1 MDYAFKN
8 VVGYGRGLKN
18 LDGPVAKVFLVREK
32 LPVVA
37 LSRQDLIPREMDGLP
52 TDVMQVGDIV
62 AQPVDRRSKI
72 RPAPGG
78 MSIGHFKITAG
89 TLGAV
94 VRLKP
99 SGKRMILSNNHV
111 LANSNDAAVGDA
123 IYQPGP
129 YDGGGPAD
137 QIATLGSFMPIEFGT
152 GEPVCLLAKMYAAFG
167 NGLAKALGSSHRVQA
182 LFENQA
188 AKNTMD
194 AALADPLDDNLIEDA
209 ILEVGVIRGAKE
221 GRLGMPVRKSGR
233 TTEFTEGTIT
243 VLDAVV
249 QVSYGSQTAQ
259 FENQIVTT
267 PMSQGGDSGSLLVDR
282 DTPEAV
288 GLLFAGSEQVTI
300 HSPIQP
306 ILNTFG
312 AEFL

>member
-1 MDYAFKN
+1 MEYAFKN

-32 LPVVA
+32 LPISA
-37 LSRQDLIPREMDGLP
+37 LSSQDIIPREVDGLP
-52 TDVMQVGDIV
+52 TDVLMVGDIV
-62 AQPVDRRSKI
+62 AQQRV

-78 MSIGHFKITAG
+78 SSIGHFKITAG
-89 TLGAV
+89 TLGVV

-111 LANSNDAAVGDA
+111 LANSNDASVGDA

-137 QIATLGSFMPIEFGT
+137 QIATLGSFMPINFGT
-152 GEPVCLLAKMYAAFG
+152 GEPTCNLAKMYAAFG
-167 NGLAKALGSSHRVQA
+167 NGLAMALGSSHRVHA

-188 AKNTMD
+188 AKNIMD
-194 AALADPLDDNLIEDA
+194 AALALPLDDNLVLDDI
-209 ILEVGVIRGAKE
+209 IQIGKITGAKDAT
-221 GRLGMPVRKSGR
+221 LGMPVRKYGR
-233 TTEFTEGTIT
+233 TTKFTEGTVT

-249 QVSYGSQTAQ
+249 QVSYGAGKTAT
-259 FENQIVTT
+259 FENQIITT

-282 DTPEAV
+282 DTPDAV

-306 ILNTFG
+306 ILDTFG